1 LIYGNKYHNTKKPLS
16 FIINYQGKQMKHS
29 KTLIAAALGLL
40 VASAMP
46 AQADEEKV
54 HNYVRDSEG
63 QVVRDSNKDCV
74 RSYDMT
80 EERLEE
86 CGYESMEVVVEKTP
100 EKVQVEVVESGTV
113 LESVVVENIQFAFDS
128 AELTAGSKAILD
140 DAVTRLTPYK
150 ELIRNETTHITVTGH
165 TDSTG
170 PEAYNQKLS
179 ERRANAVADYMAN
192 SLGVDRMRMKVSGE
206 GESNPIADNAT
217 REGHAKNRRVEID
230 VITK

>member
-1 LIYGNKYHNTKKPLS
+1 
-16 FIINYQGKQMKHS
+16 MKHS

-63 QVVRDSNKDCV
+63 TVVRDSNKDCV

-80 EERLEE
+80 KERLEE
-86 CGYESMEVVVEKTP
+86 CGYEGMEVVVEKTP
-100 EKVQVEVVESGTV
+100 EMVEVTVVEKGTV
-113 LESVVVENIQFAFDS
+113 LENVIVENIEFAFDS
-128 AELTAGSKAILD
+128 AELTAQSKAILD
-140 DAVTRLTPYK
+140 DAVTRLAPYK

-192 SLGVDRMRMKVSGE
+192 SLGVDRMRMKVSGM
-206 GESNPIADNAT
+206 GESNPVADNAT
-217 REGHAKNRRVEID
+217 REGRAKNRRVEID
-230 VITK
+230 VIQK

>member
-1 LIYGNKYHNTKKPLS
+1 
-16 FIINYQGKQMKHS
+16 MKHS

-54 HNYVRDSEG
+54 HNYVRDSNG
-63 QVVRDSNKDCV
+63 VVVRDSNKDCV

-80 EERLEE
+80 TERLEE

-100 EKVQVEVVESGTV
+100 EMVEVTVVEGGTV
-113 LESVVVENIQFAFDS
+113 LENVVIENIQFAFDS
-128 AELTAGSKAILD
+128 AELTAQSKAVLD
-140 DAVTRLTPYK
+140 DAVSRLTPYK
-150 ELIRNETTHITVTGH
+150 DLIRNETTHVTVTGH

-179 ERRANAVADYMAN
+179 ERRANSVADYMAN
-192 SLGVDRMRMKVSGE
+192 SLGVDRMRMNVSGM
-206 GESNPIADNAT
+206 GESNPVADNAT
-217 REGHAKNRRVEID
+217 REGRAKNRRVEID
-230 VITK
+230 VIQK